1 MPSPL
6 QNYPEFSSQKP
17 AARRLPGALLLA
29 LGLAVALPLA
39 SCTKEAAAGA
49 TAPQMPAPEVSVQ
62 AVEARQIA
70 DIGRFTGRL
79 AAVDH
84 VELRPRVSGNL
95 EAVHFQAGQLV
106 EQGAKLFSIDARPYM
121 AARDSAQAALREAQ
135 VRVDNARIEW
145 QRAQK
150 LAESKAV
157 SAEELEGRRASLAE
171 AEAMVASRQ
180 AALDLALLDLSFTTI
195 SAPFT
200 GRIGRALVTPG
211 NLVGGAQGAGTHLAT
226 LVSIDPLHVYADLDE
241 ASFLS
246 FEAARAAGQLPVDEH
261 GHVKLSVEL
270 IEGAGGTLAASLESL
285 DNQVEA
291 GTGTLLLR
299 ALLPNPDG
307 RLVPGLFARV
317 YVPLT
322 APASRVMVPE
332 RAIGTDQSQK
342 FVYVVGAGNTAERRN
357 IEIGPS
363 INGERAVL
371 SGVQAGDRVVVNGLQ
386 RIFFP
391 GQPIQPVEAAEAA
404 TAAAPGGAG
413 GH

>member
-6 QNYPEFSSQKP
+6 QNYPEFSSHSH
-17 AARRLPGALLLA
+17 AVRRLPGALLLA
-29 LGLAVALPLA
+29 LGLALALPL
-39 SCTKEAAAGA
+39 SGCDEKAAAGA
-49 TAPQMPAPEVSVQ
+49 AAPQMPAPEVTVQ

-84 VELRPRVSGNL
+84 AELRPRVSGNL

-106 EQGAKLFSIDARPYM
+106 EQGAPLFSIDPRPYQ
-121 AARDSAQAALREAQ
+121 AARDSAEAAMREAQ

-145 QRAQK
+145 ERAQK

-157 SAEELEGRRASLAE
+157 SAEELEGRRANLAE

-195 SAPFT
+195 SAPFA

-211 NLVGGAQGAGTHLAT
+211 NMVGGAQGAGTHLAT

-246 FEAARAAGQLPVDEH
+246 FEAARAAGQLPVDEQ
-261 GHVKLSVEL
+261 GRVKLSVEL
-270 IEGAGGTLAASLESL
+270 IEGAGGMLEASLESL
-285 DNQVEA
+285 DNQVES

-322 APASRVMVPE
+322 APAARVMVPE

-342 FVYVVGAGNTAERRN
+342 FVYVVGAGNTADRRA

-371 SGVQAGDRVVVNGLQ
+371 SGLEPGERVVVNGLQ
-386 RIFFP
+386 RIYFP
-391 GQPIQPVEAAEAA
+391 GQPIQPVEAAPAA
-404 TAAAPGGAG
+404 EGPSAANGG
-413 GH
+413 